1 MSASLPVVA
10 PRLTGIEE
18 VGLPGNPAFYGPAL
32 GGRADVHDPALI
44 AEAMAN
50 VEAGQ
55 EAHRRAAR
63 LASAEVGR
71 RYSLEAMI
79 RAHEEIYRRLAR

>member
-1 MSASLPVVA
+1 
-10 PRLTGIEE
+10 
-18 VGLPGNPAFYGPAL
+18 
-32 GGRADVHDPALI
+32 VHDPALI